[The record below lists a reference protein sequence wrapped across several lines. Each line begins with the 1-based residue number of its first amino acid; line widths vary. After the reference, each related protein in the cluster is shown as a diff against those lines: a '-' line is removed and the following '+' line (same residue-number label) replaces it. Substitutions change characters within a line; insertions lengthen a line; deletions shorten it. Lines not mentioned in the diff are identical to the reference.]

1 MFYLIGYLKVHGVAL
16 FLLYSIILTPWL
28 QFILNISCK
37 RKHGQR
43 IYNNWY
49 SSSLNFKVEQHLSV
63 VHSPRMCF
71 PLITNL
77 SPVIFCAS
85 LRLADTFC
93 AKIAFTNYIPS
104 EDDYNYH
111 CLFFYAIVKVMFSSR
126 SEEFYFI
133 LKFCTDDHKWMIL
146 LLANLNAVLYG
157 LSTLSF

>member
-1 MFYLIGYLKVHGVAL
+1 MANDLFYLIGYLRVHGFAL
-16 FLLYSIILTPWL
+16 FLLYSNILTPWL

-63 VHSPRMCF
+63 VHSPRMYF

-85 LRLADTFC
+85 LRLAVHFVP
-93 AKIAFTNYIPS
+93 K
-104 EDDYNYH
+104 
-111 CLFFYAIVKVMFSSR
+111 
-126 SEEFYFI
+126 
-133 LKFCTDDHKWMIL
+133 L
-146 LLANLNAVLYG
+146 LLPITFLQKMIIITTVCFSMQLLKSCFHQVMKHFN
-157 LSTLSF
+157 SC